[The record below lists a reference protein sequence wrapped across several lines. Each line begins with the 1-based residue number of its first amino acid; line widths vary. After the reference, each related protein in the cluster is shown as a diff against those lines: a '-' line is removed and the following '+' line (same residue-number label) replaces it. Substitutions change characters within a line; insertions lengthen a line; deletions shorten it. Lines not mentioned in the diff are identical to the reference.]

1 MIAVSRTSL
10 MVGGFLS
17 KALLALL
24 VYLEEETVPSAVC
37 CGNGVPLLLVY
48 LASSPPIHDFVE
60 VVLLFVLLQLLLL
73 LLLLLFLFYVFF
85 FVFLK
90 DFCPEKY
97 KALCKIMSSKFM
109 KTGDASTMLE
119 SYLSVITKGSCSNDD
134 NGLFLAKDFDPRMS
148 YVASPISGKFTCDR
162 KI

>member
-85 FVFLK
+85 FGFS
-90 DFCPEKY
+90 E
-97 KALCKIMSSKFM
+97 
-109 KTGDASTMLE
+109 
-119 SYLSVITKGSCSNDD
+119 
-134 NGLFLAKDFDPRMS
+134 GLLP
-148 YVASPISGKFTCDR
+148 R
-162 KI
+162 KIQSTL

>member
-1 MIAVSRTSL
+1 

-85 FVFLK
+85 FGFS
-90 DFCPEKY
+90 E
-97 KALCKIMSSKFM
+97 
-109 KTGDASTMLE
+109 
-119 SYLSVITKGSCSNDD
+119 
-134 NGLFLAKDFDPRMS
+134 GLLP
-148 YVASPISGKFTCDR
+148 R
-162 KI
+162 KIQSTL